1 MSKYKNELSLILVAM
16 FWGLGFPATQ
26 IGLESFGVIEFLA
39 IRFWVA
45 ALCLSLLFFKSFIK
59 IDKLNIKYGVILGVI
74 LLSAYY
80 VQTLGLTYTT
90 ASKNAFIT
98 ATNVV
103 FVPLLGLIFYKRKF
117 DIYNVLGSIFTFIGI
132 GFISYQKD
140 FTVNIGDVL
149 TLMCAVLYALHMI
162 YISEFLK
169 KGADTTQIA
178 IVQMYVVA
186 ILATAIVLLTGKSF
200 APKETSENFM
210 VAVLCILYSGILAT
224 AISFFLQIKVQK
236 NLSETKTV
244 IILSTEAVFGAL
256 FSIIIVHDRLSITTA
271 LGCIIILAAVLFT
284 ELKPNIFGFNKYKT
298 DI

>member
-1 MSKYKNELSLILVAM
+1 MSKYKNEFLLILVAM
-16 FWGLGFPATQ
+16 FWGLGFPATS

-45 ALCLSLLFFKSFIK
+45 GICLSLLFFKSFKK
-59 IDKLNIKYGVILGVI
+59 IDKANLKYGAVLGV
-74 LLSAYY
+74 LLFSAYY

-140 FTVNIGDVL
+140 FSINIGDVL
-149 TLMCAVLYALHMI
+149 TLMCAILYALHMI
-162 YISEFLK
+162 YIAEFIK
-169 KGADTTQIA
+169 KGADTTQIT
-178 IVQMYVVA
+178 IVQMYIVA
-186 ILATAIVLLTGKSF
+186 LLATAIVIVSGKSL
-200 APKETSENFM
+200 APKDTGESIM
-210 VAVLCILYSGILAT
+210 LSVVCLLYSGILAT
-224 AISFFLQIKVQK
+224 AIAFFLQIKVQK

-256 FSIIIVHDRLSITTA
+256 FSIIILNERLSITTI
-271 LGCIIILAAVLFT
+271 LGCVIILGAVLFT
-284 ELKPNIFGFNKYKT
+284 ELKPNIFGFSKYKT

>member
-1 MSKYKNELSLILVAM
+1 MSKYFNELSLILVAM

-45 ALCLSLLFFKSFIK
+45 GICLSLLFFKSFRK
-59 IDKLNIKYGVILGVI
+59 IDIVNIKYGVILGVI

-117 DIYNVLGSIFTFIGI
+117 DIYNILGSIFTFIGI

-140 FTVNIGDVL
+140 FSINIGDFL
-149 TLMCAVLYALHMI
+149 TLICAILFALHMI
-162 YISEFLK
+162 YISEFIK
-169 KGADTTQIA
+169 KGADTTQIT
-178 IVQMYVVA
+178 IIQMYVVA
-186 ILATAIVLLTGKSF
+186 ILATTIVLFSGKSLV
-200 APKETSENFM
+200 PTDTGDNFM
-210 VAVLCILYSGILAT
+210 LSVICILYSGVLAT
-224 AISFFLQIKVQK
+224 AVAFFLQIKAQK

-256 FSIIIVHDRLSITTA
+256 FSIIILNERLSLTTII
-271 LGCIIILAAVLFT
+271 GCIIILSAVLFT
-284 ELKPNIFGFNKYKT
+284 ELKPNILGFNKYKT

>member
-1 MSKYKNELSLILVAM
+1 MNKYKNELSLILVAM

-26 IGLESFGVIEFLA
+26 IGLESFGVMEFLA

-45 ALCLSLLFFKSFIK
+45 GLSLSLIFFKTFIK
-59 IDKLNIKYGVILGVI
+59 IDKTNLKYGVTLGVI
-74 LLSAYY
+74 LLLAYY
-80 VQTLGLTYTT
+80 TQTLGLTYTT

-140 FTVNIGDVL
+140 FTINIGDLL
-149 TLMCAVLYALHMI
+149 TLVCAILYALHMI
-162 YISEFLK
+162 YISEFIK
-169 KGADTTQIA
+169 KGADTTQIT

-186 ILATAIVLLTGKSF
+186 ILATLLVLGSGKTFEPQVSGETFMLSLICLLYTG
-200 APKETSENFM
+200 
-210 VAVLCILYSGILAT
+210 VLGT
-224 AISFFLQIKVQK
+224 AMSFFLQIKVQK

-256 FSIIIVHDRLSITTA
+256 FSIIILHEKLQLTTII
-271 LGCIIILAAVLFT
+271 GCVIILAAVLFT
-284 ELKPNIFGFNKYKT
+284 ELKPNVFGFSKYKT
-298 DI
+298 DN

>member
-26 IGLESFGVIEFLA
+26 IGLESFGVMEFLA

-45 ALCLSLLFFKSFIK
+45 GICLSLLFFKSFIK
-59 IDKLNIKYGVILGVI
+59 IDKVNIKYGAILGVM

-103 FVPLLGLIFYKRKF
+103 FVPLLGLIFFKRKF
-117 DIYNVLGSIFTFIGI
+117 DIYNILGSIFTFIGV

-140 FTVNIGDVL
+140 FTINIGDVL
-149 TLMCAVLYALHMI
+149 TLLCAIFYALHMI
-162 YISEFLK
+162 YIAEFIK

-186 ILATAIVLLTGKSF
+186 ILATAIVLLSGKSL
-200 APKETSENFM
+200 APNSTDGNIM
-210 VAVLCILYSGILAT
+210 VSIICILYSGVLAT
-224 AISFFLQIKVQK
+224 AIAFYLQIKVQK

-256 FSIIIVHDRLSITTA
+256 FSILIVHDRLSITTA
-271 LGCIIILAAVLFT
+271 LGCVIILAAVLFT
-284 ELKPNIFGFNKYKT
+284 ELKPNILGFDKYKT

>member
-26 IGLESFGVIEFLA
+26 IGLESFGVMEFLA

-45 ALCLSLLFFKSFIK
+45 GICLSLLFYKTFIK
-59 IDKLNIKYGVILGVI
+59 IDKVNLKYGAILGVM

-103 FVPLLGLIFYKRKF
+103 FVPLLGLIFFKRKF
-117 DIYNVLGSIFTFIGI
+117 DIYNILGSIFTFIGV

-140 FTVNIGDVL
+140 FTINIGDVL
-149 TLMCAVLYALHMI
+149 TLICAILYALHMI
-162 YISEFLK
+162 YIAEFQK
-169 KGADTTQIA
+169 KGADTKQIA

-186 ILATAIVLLTGKSF
+186 ILATAVVLLSGNTL
-200 APKETSENFM
+200 APKDTGESIM
-210 VAVLCILYSGILAT
+210 LSVICILYSGVLAT
-224 AISFFLQIKVQK
+224 AIAFFLQMKVQEK
-236 NLSETKTV
+236 LSETKTV

-271 LGCIIILAAVLFT
+271 LGCIIILGAVLFT
-284 ELKPNIFGFNKYKT
+284 ELKPNILGFSKYKT